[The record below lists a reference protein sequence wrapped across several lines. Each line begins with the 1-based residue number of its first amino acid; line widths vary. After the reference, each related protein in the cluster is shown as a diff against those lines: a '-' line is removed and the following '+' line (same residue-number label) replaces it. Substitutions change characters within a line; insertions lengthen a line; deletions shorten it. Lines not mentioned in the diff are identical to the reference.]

1 MKRSHEQ
8 DSALK
13 QTSWIN
19 DVKTRWLTS
28 DLIVDREMELLEDFG
43 FRVDATSLGTWMVE
57 AGERFDGSSV
67 PPVMWGVVGSP
78 FTGNYRRAMVVHDVY
93 CEHLGQVPWETPR
106 IRSSYDVH
114 KMFLLAMLADHTDY
128 AHACAMYV
136 AVALFGPRWPSEKYV
151 PSRVRPMTLSDVRD
165 VEGIIDEV
173 LASGIPRDYESLQRE
188 LALRFDLPR

>member
-1 MKRSHEQ
+1 MKRTHEQ

-19 DVKTRWLTS
+19 EVMTKWLT
-28 DLIVDREMELLEDFG
+28 DEVGVDRKMQLLDDFG
-43 FRVDATSLGTWMVE
+43 FRADETPLGTWMVE
-57 AGERFDGSSV
+57 AGEKVGGASI
-67 PPVMWGVVGSP
+67 PPILWSVVGPP
-78 FTGNYRRAMVVHDVY
+78 FVGNYRRATVIHDVY
-93 CEHLGQVPWETPR
+93 CEYEGKVPWEEPR

-128 AHACAMYV
+128 AHACVMYV

-151 PSRVRPMTLSDVRD
+151 PAKVRPMSIVDVRD
-165 VEGIIDEV
+165 IEGVVGEV
-173 LASGIPRDYESLQRE
+173 LASGITRDYESLQRE